1 MSQLSASMT
10 TLIWYGDEAVS
21 HWAADDRGIAYGDGL
36 FETLRVEAGRGVLL
50 AEHLQR
56 LQHGCLQLGIP
67 FLASWPQRIADALA
81 SGKTGI
87 LRVQVTRGR
96 GGRGYQS
103 PSVIAPGFAL
113 SWHERPQYPA
123 QYTQWGIRVAD
134 APFALASQP
143 ALAGIKH
150 SNRLEQVLLR
160 DALATQPQCQELVVC
175 NQAGEVVEGVF
186 SNLFMIR
193 AGVLLTPPVTQCG
206 VSGVLREA
214 LLADAPLPVEVA
226 TLTPLDLLAADE
238 VFFANS
244 VMGIWPVATYRER
257 AWPVGEY
264 TRQCQAHIA
273 PWFAPE

>member
-1 MSQLSASMT
+1 MSTQ
-10 TLIWYGDEAVS
+10 IWYGDEAVS
-21 HWAADDRGIAYGDGL
+21 HWAVDDRGIAYGDGL

-50 AEHLQR
+50 AGHLQR
-56 LQHGCLQLGIP
+56 LQQGCLQLGIP

-81 SGKTGI
+81 TGKTGI

-96 GGRGYQS
+96 GARGYQS
-103 PSVIAPGFAL
+103 PPVMTPGFAL
-113 SWHERPQYPA
+113 SWHERPQYPV

-150 SNRLEQVLLR
+150 SNRLEQVLFR

-175 NQAGEVVEGVF
+175 NQVGEVVEGVF

-206 VSGVLREA
+206 VAGVLREA

-226 TLTPLDLLAADE
+226 TLTPSDLLAADE

>member
-1 MSQLSASMT
+1 MT

-21 HWAADDRGIAYGDGL
+21 HWAVDDRGIAYGDGL
-36 FETLRVEAGRGVLL
+36 FETLRVEAGRGILL
-50 AEHLQR
+50 AGHLQR
-56 LQHGCLQLGIP
+56 LQQGCLQLGIP

-103 PSVIAPGFAL
+103 PSVITPGFAL

-206 VSGVLREA
+206 VAGVLREA

-226 TLTPLDLLAADE
+226 TLTPSDLLAADE